1 MTPRKNRRELERTI
15 DALEAE
21 STAEGD
27 LNPLIAYQTEDG
39 YVDADGEALPT
50 DDHGALDVEQLAT
63 GPVVILDGEYT
74 TVPSEEGGGS

>member
-21 STAEGD
+21 STAKAD
-27 LNPLIAYQTEDG
+27 LGSLVAYRTEDG

-50 DDHGALDVEQLAT
+50 DEHGALDVEQPPI
-63 GPVVILDGEYT
+63 GSVVILDGEYT
-74 TVPSEEGGGS
+74 TVPSEEGEA